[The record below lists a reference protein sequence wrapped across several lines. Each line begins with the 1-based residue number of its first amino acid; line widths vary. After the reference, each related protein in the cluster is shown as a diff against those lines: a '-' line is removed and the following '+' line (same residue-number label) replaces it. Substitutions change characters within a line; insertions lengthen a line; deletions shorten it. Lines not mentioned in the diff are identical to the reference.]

1 MIYPVHPYLTIDDN
15 TCHRAQKLTKFVDSL
30 ELFSKIYSAI
40 LETAILENL
49 DNSFDLK
56 VHWIRKTQGLLET
69 VFKIK
74 I

>member
-1 MIYPVHPYLTIDDN
+1 M
-15 TCHRAQKLTKFVDSL
+15 AQKLTKFVDSL

-49 DNSFDLK
+49 DNSFDLM